1 MRKER
6 KMYNIVFADD
16 TGNLKKM
23 VRKIARHQ
31 GLTIS
36 RVEASNSKTFGDMV
50 EIVMPN
56 DDRATW
62 RELLSEFQVLTS
74 GALRMD

>member
-1 MRKER
+1 
-6 KMYNIVFADD
+6 MYNIVFGDN
-16 TGNLKKM
+16 TGILKKM

-36 RVEASNSKTFGDMV
+36 RVEVSESKTFGDMV
-50 EIVMPN
+50 EIVMPS
-56 DDRATW
+56 DDRKAW

-74 GALRMD
+74 GRLILD